1 MNNNKQQTKGN
12 KMKKIAMVIGVL
24 TVLAT
29 SANAFTWTSPN
40 IYGVIIITAMG
51 QWAGALLTFMVV
63 IITMAVYSI
72 NIEIKLHKTPRSPSG
87 AFFLNKISVQTSPLY
102 EH

>member
-1 MNNNKQQTKGN
+1 MNNNKQQTKGS

-40 IYGVIIITAMG
+40 IYGGYNYYSNGSMG
-51 QWAGALLTFMVV
+51 W
-63 IITMAVYSI
+63 SSP
-72 NIEIKLHKTPRSPSG
+72 NIYGGYNYYGSL
-87 AFFLNKISVQTSPLY
+87 FN
-102 EH
+102 